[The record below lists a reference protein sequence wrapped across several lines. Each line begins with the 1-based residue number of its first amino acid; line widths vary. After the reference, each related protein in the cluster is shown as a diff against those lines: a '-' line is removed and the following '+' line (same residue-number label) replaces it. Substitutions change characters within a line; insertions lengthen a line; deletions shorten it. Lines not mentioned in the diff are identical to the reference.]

1 MGPIKETCPL
11 TLGVDVKKL
20 CVYIDTS
27 VFGGYFDEEF
37 ERSSKDFFGL
47 LTTGHAAPLM
57 SDTLVAELTNAPNHV
72 QDLLAHLLF
81 HEAVRLE
88 LSEETLLLRDAY
100 LTAGVL
106 SLRWSDDAL
115 HVAHATVARADV
127 IVSWNFKHLVNP
139 VRIRGFDDVNEVR
152 GYRPVIITT
161 PADLVNTWSATNDN
175 DA

>member
-1 MGPIKETCPL
+1 MNAACAPAF
-11 TLGVDVKKL
+11 GVDVKKL

-27 VFGGYFDEEF
+27 VFGGCFDEEF
-37 ERSSKDFFGL
+37 EANSKDFFAILMSGL
-47 LTTGHAAPLM
+47 AVPLI
-57 SDTLVAELTNAPNHV
+57 SDTLVAELTNAPEHV
-72 QDLLAHLLF
+72 QELLAELLL
-81 HEAVRLE
+81 HDTVRLE
-88 LSEETLLLRDAY
+88 LSEETLELRDAY

-139 VRIRGFDDVNEVR
+139 VRIRGFDDVNQVR
-152 GYRPVIITT
+152 GYQPVIIMT
-161 PADLVNTWSATNDN
+161 PADLVKTWGATDEC